1 MLNLA
6 IMAGGWAIS
15 AWAATQSAKMTKSV
29 VNAAMD
35 TTQLKRT
42 QVSWGGHAV
51 VITQSDDWYLYTEA
65 EKSAEIVV
73 RRAFKDLS
81 KEDQSAVTALLKKA
95 SVGWCLGND
104 IGVGLMDDL
113 EISAI
118 QDLKVA
124 LCKAHPGLR
133 TKLFRFAQ
141 RVVELAKE

>member
-6 IMAGGWAIS
+6 ILVGGWAVG

-42 QVSWGGHAV
+42 RVSWGGHAV

-65 EKSAEIVV
+65 DRAAKIIV
-73 RRAFKDLS
+73 RQAFKDLP

-104 IGVGLMDDL
+104 IGVGVIDDL
-113 EISAI
+113 ELSAI
-118 QDLKVA
+118 AELKKA
-124 LCKAHPGLR
+124 LCQAPPVLR
-133 TKLFRFAQ
+133 TNLFRFAQ
-141 RVVELAKE
+141 RVVDLANE